1 MDVHER
7 LSELASRLPALEGQM
22 GTEEAT
28 KHALVLPFIRAL
40 GYDVFNPAQV
50 VPEYVA
56 DVAGLKGEKVDYA
69 LMRDEIPVALIEC
82 KQANA
87 ELSSRHLAQL
97 SRYFTS
103 TDAKIGVLTNGI
115 AYQFFTDL
123 VEPNKMDETPFMV
136 LDLRNLDEE
145 RVKELHRLTHD
156 ALDLDGMV
164 DAARELSYLSR
175 MRSALERQ
183 LIEPDEEVVRWLA
196 RGVYKGHLTERIRAE
211 FAERTRKAFLSLI
224 NERVIEIVR
233 RATERATELEQSD
246 DVAVEPETD
255 DIEEDDLET
264 ADSEGIVTTVEEI
277 EGWDII
283 KTILDGTVDRDRVYM
298 RDSKT
303 YCAIL
308 LDDNNRRAICRFH
321 FGRRKKAIGI
331 VDAEKNST
339 RHVIRSLDDIYL
351 YAEQIRAIARHWDA
365 GGS

>member
-1 MDVHER
+1 MDVYER
-7 LSELASRLPALEGQM
+7 LSDLASRLPALEGNM
-22 GTEEAT
+22 ETEEAT
-28 KHALVLPFIRAL
+28 KHALVLPFIGAL
-40 GYDVFNPAQV
+40 GYDVFDPVQV

-69 LMRDEIPVALIEC
+69 LMRDGIPAALIEC
-82 KQANA
+82 KQADA

-115 AYQFFTDL
+115 VYQFFTDL
-123 VEPNKMDETPFMV
+123 VEPNRMDETPFMV
-136 LDLRNLDEE
+136 LDLRDLDEE

-164 DAARELSYLSR
+164 DAARELSYLSG

-183 LIEPDEEVVRWLA
+183 LSTPDDTLVRWLA
-196 RGVYKGHLTERIRAE
+196 KEVYNGHLTERIRAE
-211 FAERTRKAFLSLI
+211 FAERTRKAFRSLI
-224 NERVIEIVR
+224 NERVNEIIR
-233 RATERATELEQSD
+233 RAADFEQSE
-246 DVAVEPETD
+246 DVAVEPEAD
-255 DIEEDDLET
+255 DIEDDDPET
-264 ADSEGIVTTVEEI
+264 ADGEGIVTTAEEI

-283 KTILDGTVDRDRVYM
+283 KAILEGTVDPDRVYM
-298 RDSKT
+298 RDAKS

-308 LDDNNRRAICRFH
+308 LDNNNRRAICRFH
-321 FGRRKKAIGI
+321 FGKRKKAIGI

-339 RHVIRSLDDIYL
+339 RHEIRSLDDIYL

>member
-7 LSELASRLPALEGQM
+7 LSELASRLPTLEGRM
-22 GTEEAT
+22 ETEEAT
-28 KHALVLPFIRAL
+28 KHALVLPFIGAL
-40 GYDVFNPAQV
+40 GYDVFDPAQV
-50 VPEYVA
+50 VPEYIA

-69 LMRDEIPVALIEC
+69 LMRDGIPVALIEC

-103 TDAKIGVLTNGI
+103 TEAKIGVLTNGI
-115 AYQFFTDL
+115 VYQFFTDL
-123 VEPNKMDETPFMV
+123 VEPNRMDEAPFMT
-136 LDLRNLDEE
+136 LDLRELDEG

-164 DAARELSYLSR
+164 DAARELSYLNG

-183 LIEPDEEVVRWLA
+183 LNTPDEGLVRWLA
-196 RGVYKGHLTERIRAE
+196 REVYNGRLTEGIQAE
-211 FAERTRKAFLSLI
+211 FAERTRKAFRSLI
-224 NERVIEIVR
+224 NERVNEIVR
-233 RATERATELEQSD
+233 RAAEFEQSD
-246 DVAVEPETD
+246 DVAVEPEAD
-255 DIEEDDLET
+255 DIEEDDPET
-264 ADSEGIVTTVEEI
+264 ADSEGIVTTAEEI

-283 KTILDGTVDRDRVYM
+283 KAILDGTVDPDRVYM
-298 RDSKT
+298 RDGKT

-321 FGRRKKAIGI
+321 FGKRKKAIGI

-365 GGS
+365 GGI